1 MYLSDKKMI
10 PKFKAYFYPFLL
22 LLQGGE
28 MYKIATIRSFISAYF
43 NLSEADLKETTKGG
57 LSKHESR
64 TNWAVT
70 YLKKMGLIQAQK
82 KGAYSI
88 TSHGKELLDKYGEKL
103 DLSILRDLESYKIF
117 QTKSDTN
124 KTHWV
129 EGHYRP
135 DGTYVP
141 GYMSNFFAQGLR
153 KKKNDEKK

>member
-117 QTKSDTN
+117 QTK
-124 KTHWV
+124 
-129 EGHYRP
+129 
-135 DGTYVP
+135 
-141 GYMSNFFAQGLR
+141 
-153 KKKNDEKK
+153 